1 MPAAFFYTGLRI
13 FKIMHDHVH
22 APAGASRLNRAFL
35 AGIGLNLVFV
45 VVEAFAGFTTGSL
58 ALLTDAG
65 HNLSDVASLALSML
79 AFRLAQVP
87 PSSKYTYGYR
97 KSTILISLLNALIL
111 LIAVGAIGYE
121 AIGRLRHPRPLS
133 GGPVAIVAGVGIV
146 INTLSAFL
154 FFRDKESDLNVKGA
168 YLHLVA
174 DALVSL
180 GTVGAGLLIM
190 YTQQFWI
197 DAAVSLIVMAVIVY
211 GTWGLLRDSLRLSL
225 DGVPTGISVEQAQEV
240 AKTIPGVAD
249 LHHVHIWAVSTT
261 ENALT
266 AHVTLQPGLTD
277 EQVEMVKKELKHAL
291 HHLNISHCTLE
302 TELSHTDEDVGF

>member
-1 MPAAFFYTGLRI
+1 
-13 FKIMHDHVH
+13 MHDHAHV
-22 APAGASRLNRAFL
+22 PPGASRLNRAFL

-45 VVEAFAGFTTGSL
+45 AVEAVAGFATGSL

-65 HNLSDVASLALSML
+65 HNLSDVTSLALSML
-79 AFRLAQVP
+79 AFRLARIP
-87 PSSKYTYGYR
+87 PSNMYTYGYR
-97 KSTILISLLNALIL
+97 KSTILISLLNAIIL

-121 AIGRLRHPRPLS
+121 AVMRLRHPVPLA
-133 GGPVAIVAGVGIV
+133 GGQVAIVAGAGIF
-146 INTLSAFL
+146 INGLSAFF
-154 FFRDKESDLNVKGA
+154 FFRDKDSDLNVKGA

-180 GTVGAGLLIM
+180 GTVAAGLLMM
-190 YTQQFWI
+190 YTQQYWI
-197 DAAVSLIVMAVIVY
+197 DAAVSIIVMAVIVY

-225 DGVPTGISVEQAQEV
+225 DGVPAGISVEQIKEV
-240 AKTIPGVAD
+240 ARTVPGVAD

-266 AHVTLQPGLTD
+266 AHVTVQPGLTD
-277 EQVEMVKKELKHAL
+277 EQVATLKTTLKHAL

-302 TELSHTDEDVGF
+302 TELNHTDEDVGF